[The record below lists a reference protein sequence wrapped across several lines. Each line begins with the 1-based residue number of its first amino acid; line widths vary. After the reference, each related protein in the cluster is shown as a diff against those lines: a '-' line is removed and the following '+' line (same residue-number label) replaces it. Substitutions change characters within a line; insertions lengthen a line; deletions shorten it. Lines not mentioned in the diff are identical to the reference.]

1 MSVIITKYLP
11 ATYAR
16 GARIKASLARGW
28 GGTLAPKPLTVAWD
42 HSLSGWENHLR
53 VAKEYASVCGLPG
66 NYLTVD
72 AGESGY
78 TFARETA
85 VSPGFTVTTNDFLT
99 IEEAEELLESLA

>member
-85 VSPGFTVTTNDFLT
+85 VSPGFTVSSSDFLDVT
-99 IEEAEELLESLA
+99 DVYAAIEA